1 MQLQELERAFHRT
14 HYPDVFFR
22 EELAVRIDLTEAR
35 VQVWFQN
42 RRAKWRKQEKPMG
55 CSPPLPDTI
64 ENSLGATILPETPPQ
79 SMDNDVSKI
88 SFGEIS
94 SPTRLSP
101 NIFLNLNIDT
111 VGLERGGGLSME
123 WSTYPPPPP
132 PQQQQSSNSSQQQQQ
147 FQGNFTSIDSNGGSQ
162 TPFGDEMKYLNVD
175 QFTMND
181 TILNLD
187 NCQNMSSGI
196 SVVTLNDRLYT
207 NNDQIHTL
215 SDLDIVTHYSTASP
229 TIVTTSTTTTQ
240 HEQQHH
246 QHHNHHHQ
254 QRQQQDPLGRESL
267 DPQSHLSNNTS
278 IATAD
283 SDFCDLE
290 KGFINVVD
298 SISEFVNDDSI

>member
-1 MQLQELERAFHRT
+1 MERAFQRT

-42 RRAKWRKQEKPMG
+42 RRAKWRKQEKPAG
-55 CSPPLPDTI
+55 TSPSLPDTI
-64 ENSLGATILPETPPQ
+64 DNSLGTTILPETPPQ
-79 SMDNDVSKI
+79 SMDNDVTKI
-88 SFGEIS
+88 SFGEMS
-94 SPTRLSP
+94 SPSRLSP

-123 WSTYPPPPP
+123 WSTTYPPS
-132 PQQQQSSNSSQQQQQ
+132 QQSQQSQHPQHQQPFQQ
-147 FQGNFTSIDSNGGSQ
+147 NFTNNMPIDTNGST

-187 NCQNMSSGI
+187 NCHSINGS
-196 SVVTLNDRLYT
+196 SVVTLNERLYS
-207 NNDQIHTL
+207 NNDQIHSL
-215 SDLDIVTHYSTASP
+215 DDLDIVSHYSTP
-229 TIVTTSTTTTQ
+229 DNTRTIVVPTLQ
-240 HEQQHH
+240 PQKYQQPQHH
-246 QHHNHHHQ
+246 
-254 QRQQQDPLGRESL
+254 SL
-267 DPQSHLSNNTS
+267 DTGPIDPQTHLSSNVD
-278 IATAD
+278 A
-283 SDFCDLE
+283 DFCDLE

>member
-1 MQLQELERAFHRT
+1 MQLQELERAFQRT

-42 RRAKWRKQEKPMG
+42 RRAKWRKQEKPAG
-55 CSPPLPDTI
+55 CSPPLPETV

-79 SMDNDVSKI
+79 SMDNDASKI
-88 SFGEIS
+88 SFGEMS
-94 SPTRLSP
+94 SPSRLSP

-123 WSTYPPPPP
+123 WSTYPPP
-132 PQQQQSSNSSQQQQQ
+132 SSSSQQQ
-147 FQGNFTSIDSNGGSQ
+147 FQNNYIESNGGST

-187 NCQNMSSGI
+187 NCQNVNSTGA
-196 SVVTLNDRLYT
+196 SVVDRLYT
-207 NNDQIHTL
+207 NSDQIHSL
-215 SDLDIVTHYSTASP
+215 HSLDDLDIVTHYSTSSP
-229 TIVTTSTTTTQ
+229 SRTIVTTTTTQ
-240 HEQQHH
+240 HS
-246 QHHNHHHQ
+246 HHQ
-254 QRQQQDPLGRESL
+254 QQQHQQQQESL
-267 DPQSHLSNNTS
+267 NPQSHLSNNTS
-278 IATAD
+278 IATVD
-283 SDFCDLE
+283 TDFCDLE

>member
-1 MQLQELERAFHRT
+1 MQLQELERAFQRT

-42 RRAKWRKQEKPMG
+42 RRAKWRKQEKPAG
-55 CSPPLPDTI
+55 CSPPLPETV

-88 SFGEIS
+88 SFGEMS
-94 SPTRLSP
+94 SPSRLSP

-123 WSTYPPPPP
+123 WSTYPPP
-132 PQQQQSSNSSQQQQQ
+132 SSSSQQQQQ
-147 FQGNFTSIDSNGGSQ
+147 FQTNYTNNLSIESNGGST

-175 QFTMND
+175 QFTMHD

-187 NCQNMSSGI
+187 NCQNVSGVGA

-207 NNDQIHTL
+207 NSDQIHSL
-215 SDLDIVTHYSTASP
+215 NSLDDLDIVTHYSTSSP
-229 TIVTTSTTTTQ
+229 SRTIVTTTTTQ
-240 HEQQHH
+240 HSHQQQQPHH
-246 QHHNHHHQ
+246 HHHHQ
-254 QRQQQDPLGRESL
+254 QQQEPLGPESL
-267 DPQSHLSNNTS
+267 NPQSHLSNNTS
-278 IATAD
+278 IATVD
-283 SDFCDLE
+283 TDFCDLE